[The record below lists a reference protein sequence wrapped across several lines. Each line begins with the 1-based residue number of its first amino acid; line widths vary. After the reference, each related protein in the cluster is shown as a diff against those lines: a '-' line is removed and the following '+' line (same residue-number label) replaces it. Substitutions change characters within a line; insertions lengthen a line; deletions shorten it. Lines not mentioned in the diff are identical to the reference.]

1 MRWTDREISQ
11 LWLLHRVCSRKM
23 ISALLGRTINF
34 VEKKIKCQNYA
45 REYSSQNV
53 YVLYKGDRWITD
65 GTIAEIA
72 AFRGAKRATTEW
84 LSTPVASKRKHL
96 KLSVMKLGK
105 KDNFS

>member
-11 LWLLHRVCSRKM
+11 LWLLHRACSRKM

-72 AFRGAKRATTEW
+72 AFRGAKGQLQNGYPHPLQAKGNT
-84 LSTPVASKRKHL
+84 
-96 KLSVMKLGK
+96 
-105 KDNFS
+105 